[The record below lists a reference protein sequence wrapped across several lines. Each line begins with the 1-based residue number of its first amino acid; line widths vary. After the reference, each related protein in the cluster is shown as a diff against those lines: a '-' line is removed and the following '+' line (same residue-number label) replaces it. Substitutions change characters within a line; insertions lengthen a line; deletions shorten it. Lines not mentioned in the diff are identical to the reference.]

1 MAMRYSLNARQR
13 TGHFFICQMGNAEGF
28 KLDGLEELKNWLL
41 GLVFPTMAGLLVWYF
56 KRANDRSDKRLD
68 DFDDDFEKIREE
80 VSKKLDR
87 EELRPVWEKIGLQD
101 NDIRN
106 LATALSTEL
115 GRQIDT
121 LRRESNDH
129 QKQTNDRLDRL
140 FMVLTSKGKDQ

>member
-1 MAMRYSLNARQR
+1 MRYSSNARQR

-28 KLDGLEELKNWLL
+28 KLEEIDGVKTVVW
-41 GLVFPTMAGLLVWYF
+41 GLIGGPLIGLLIWYF
-56 KRANDRSDKRLD
+56 KRSTNQLDKRID
-68 DFDDDFEKIREE
+68 DFDDDLEKIREE

>member
-1 MAMRYSLNARQR
+1 
-13 TGHFFICQMGNAEGF
+13 MGNAEGF

-87 EELRPVWEKIGLQD
+87 EELRRVWEKIGLQD

>member
-1 MAMRYSLNARQR
+1 M
-13 TGHFFICQMGNAEGF
+13 
-28 KLDGLEELKNWLL
+28 DGMEELKNWVM
-41 GLVFPTMAGLLVWYF
+41 GLVFGPAIGLLVWYF

-68 DFDDDFEKIREE
+68 DFDDDFEKIRDEI
-80 VSKKLDR
+80 SKKLDR

-106 LATALSTEL
+106 LATSLSTEL

-140 FMVLTSKGKDQ
+140 FMVLTKSND

>member
-1 MAMRYSLNARQR
+1 MRYSSNARQR
-13 TGHFFICQMGNAEGF
+13 TGHFFICQMGKTEGF

>member
-1 MAMRYSLNARQR
+1 M
-13 TGHFFICQMGNAEGF
+13 
-28 KLDGLEELKNWLL
+28 DGLEELKNWLL

-68 DFDDDFEKIREE
+68 DFDDDFEKIRDE

>member
-1 MAMRYSLNARQR
+1 M
-13 TGHFFICQMGNAEGF
+13 
-28 KLDGLEELKNWLL
+28 DGLEDLKNWAI
-41 GLVFPTMAGLLVWYF
+41 GLVFPSMVTLLIWYF

-68 DFDDDFEKIREE
+68 DLDDDFEKIREE

-106 LATALSTEL
+106 LATSLSTEL

>member
-1 MAMRYSLNARQR
+1 M
-13 TGHFFICQMGNAEGF
+13 
-28 KLDGLEELKNWLL
+28 EELKDWGASVIL
-41 GLVFPTMAGLLVWYF
+41 GPVIGLLLWYF
-56 KRANDRSDKRLD
+56 KRTNDRSDLRLD
-68 DFDDDFEKIREE
+68 GIEEDLERVRDE

-87 EELRPVWEKIGLQD
+87 EDIRPVWEKIGLQD

-121 LRRESNDH
+121 LRKESNDH

-140 FMVLTSKGKDQ
+140 FIVLTAKGKDQ

>member
-1 MAMRYSLNARQR
+1 M
-13 TGHFFICQMGNAEGF
+13 
-28 KLDGLEELKNWLL
+28 DGLEDLKNWAI
-41 GLVFPTMAGLLVWYF
+41 GLVFPSMVTLLIWYF